1 MIRIERKMNMKN
13 MKKLLSL
20 VLVLAGIASV
30 SIFVN
35 AGEVMDDDISLEES
49 VGSTAAMEGEAFT
62 LEEMLAYALQ
72 DELMAE
78 AEYAAI
84 IEEFGVNNP
93 FTNIMKAEITHQQAV
108 IGLYEARGM
117 EVPDFDPSG
126 HVVLPDTL
134 EEIYAIGVQA
144 EINNIAMYDKFLEQ
158 ELDDDVRAV
167 FTALRDGSVNHQA
180 AFERAGSGTGYGGGF
195 AGNGNSSRGSSSRG
209 NGGSRGNGR
218 R

>member
-1 MIRIERKMNMKN
+1 MKN

-20 VLVLAGIASV
+20 MLVVVGIASV
-30 SIFVN
+30 GVYVN
-35 AGEVMDDDISLEES
+35 AGEVIESDVSIEES
-49 VGSTAAMEGEAFT
+49 VGSTAAMEGEDFT
-62 LEEMLAYALQ
+62 LEEMLSYALQ

-84 IEEFGVNNP
+84 IEAFGVSNP
-93 FTNIMKAEITHQQAV
+93 FTNIIKAEISHQEAV
-108 IGLYEARGM
+108 IGLYEVRSM
-117 EVPDFDPSG
+117 EVPEFDPSG

-134 EEIYAIGVQA
+134 EEIYAIGIQA

-158 ELDDDVRAV
+158 DLDDDVRAV

-180 AFERAGSGTGYGGGF
+180 TFERAGSRSGNVGGF
-195 AGNGNSSRGSSSRG
+195 AGNGNASRGNASRG
-209 NGGSRGNGR
+209 NGGSKGYGR

>member
-1 MIRIERKMNMKN
+1 MKN

-20 VLVLAGIASV
+20 VLVLAGIASL

-35 AGEVMDDDISLEES
+35 AGEVIDGDVVSEES
-49 VGSTAAMEGEAFT
+49 VGSTAAMEGEEFT

-84 IEEFGVNNP
+84 IETFGVNNP

-117 EVPDFDPSG
+117 EVPEFNPSG

-158 ELDDDVRAV
+158 DLDDDVRAV

-195 AGNGNSSRGSSSRG
+195 AGNGSKGNASRG
-209 NGGSRGNGR
+209 NGGSRGNGSR
-218 R
+218 GNGGR